1 MSAMGDFALEVA
13 ERIAGV
19 DGDVVGVVEALM
31 DGRVEFGALGP
42 SGRIWVSASRD
53 AVLEIATAPGMGMVA
68 RLDGGAWV
76 TIRQAREVP
85 E

>member
-19 DGDVVGVVEALM
+19 DVIFDGFLGDG
-31 DGRVEFGALGP
+31 VEFGALGP